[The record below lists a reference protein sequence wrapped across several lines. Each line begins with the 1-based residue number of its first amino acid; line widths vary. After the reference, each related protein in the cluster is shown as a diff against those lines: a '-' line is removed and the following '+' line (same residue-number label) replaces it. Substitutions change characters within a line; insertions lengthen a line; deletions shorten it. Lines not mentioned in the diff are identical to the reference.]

1 MSNLCIR
8 VIRMKNK
15 LMIKFLAP
23 FIIFLFALFIVIYI
37 VYRPLYK
44 TRFLNEKY
52 LSSLEAK
59 TKAEGYVEELKNTVY
74 VAEAYLQSSPNLIEF
89 GRFITNVQKLNEGY
103 LNVYFGDTVPYPN
116 GGIFINTLEVYP
128 LTYDQTSRDWY
139 KDSVATNDVMIS
151 EPYIDFA
158 VNKLTITFA
167 KAVYTNGLLK
177 GVFSIDFANINSISD
192 GLKKN
197 FKDDVYIVSDN
208 GVFMT
213 HDNADYIL
221 NETNNLFTYPIF
233 SGFKDNLISHIGD
246 LDIIKDEW
254 YSIQKTDNAPWL
266 LVFKGSAEPFYS
278 QFRFLMISLFLCIVI
293 LIVLECL
300 LVARIVIPLSNN
312 LFHAITIMTLM
323 QDGRFDSQFDEK
335 DLNRKDVFGMLANSI
350 NDMQHIMYNIVSEL
364 KANIAVINNSSQK
377 ISKGINNLSDRTSSQ
392 AAAVEQI
399 TSSIE
404 NLFSAISNTSK
415 NSYNA
420 KNMSSKVTESTQ
432 NGVAAVNEI
441 SNNMIE
447 ISESSKEISNITKL
461 IQTIAFQTN
470 ILALNAAVEAA
481 RAGEQG
487 RGFAVVASEIRALA
501 QNVNEAAGNI
511 TSIIENTV
519 SKIEIGDESVKR
531 SLDILLEIE
540 NSAKDVAN
548 ILVDIYESAS
558 SEEESVKQINTAM
571 NELNNITQENAEL
584 VNDSSVLGK
593 EVVDGTSNLYS
604 ELEYFKLDKN
614 FK

>member
-1 MSNLCIR
+1 
-8 VIRMKNK
+8 MKNK
-15 LMIKFLAP
+15 LMFKFLSP
-23 FIIFLFALFIVIYI
+23 FVIFLFVLFVVIYI

-44 TRFLNEKY
+44 TRFLHEKY
-52 LSSLEAK
+52 LASLEVK
-59 TKAEGYVEELKNTVY
+59 TKAESYVEELKNTVY
-74 VAEAYLQSSPNLIEF
+74 VVEAYLKSSPNLIEF
-89 GRFITNVQKLNEGY
+89 GNFITNVQKLNEGY

-116 GGIFINTLEVYP
+116 GGTFINTLEVYP

-139 KDSVATNDVMIS
+139 KDSVATNDIMIS
-151 EPYIDFA
+151 DPYIDFA

-167 KAVYTNGLLK
+167 KAVYTNGFLK

-197 FKDDVYIVSDN
+197 FYEEIYIVSDN

-233 SGFKDNLISHIGD
+233 SGFNNNLVSHIGD
-246 LDIIKDEW
+246 LDIIKNEW

-278 QFRFLMISLFLCIVI
+278 QFRFLMISLFLCILI
-293 LIVLECL
+293 LIVLEAL
-300 LVARIVIPLSNN
+300 LVARIVISLSNN
-312 LFHAITIMTLM
+312 VYQAITIMTLM
-323 QDGRFDSQFDEK
+323 QDGRFDSQFEEK
-335 DLNRKDVFGMLANSI
+335 DLKRKDIYGMLANSI

-364 KANIAVINNSSQK
+364 KENISLINNSSQK
-377 ISKGINNLSDRTSSQ
+377 ISKGIDNLSDRTSSQ

-404 NLFSAISNTSK
+404 NLFSTISNTSK
-415 NSYNA
+415 NSYDA
-420 KNMSSKVTESTQ
+420 KNMSAKVAESTQ
-432 NGVAAVNEI
+432 NGVSAVNEI
-441 SNNMIE
+441 SNNMNE

-461 IQTIAFQTN
+461 IQSIAFQTN

-487 RGFAVVASEIRALA
+487 RGFAVVASEIRSLA
-501 QNVNEAAGNI
+501 QNVNDAAGNI
-511 TSIIENTV
+511 TNIIEKTV

-540 NSAKDVAN
+540 NSARDVSN

-571 NELNNITQENAEL
+571 NELNVITQENAEL
-584 VNDSSVLGK
+584 VNNSSYLGK
-593 EVVDGTSNLYS
+593 EVVDGTTNLYS
-604 ELEYFKLDKN
+604 ELEYFKLDKK

>member
-1 MSNLCIR
+1 MF
-8 VIRMKNK
+8 
-15 LMIKFLAP
+15 KFLSP
-23 FIIFLFALFIVIYI
+23 FVIFLFVLFVAIYI
-37 VYRPLYK
+37 IYRPLYR
-44 TRFLNEKY
+44 TRFLQEKY
-52 LSSLEAK
+52 LASLEVK
-59 TKAEGYVEELKNTVY
+59 TKAESYVEELKNTVY
-74 VAEAYLQSSPNLIEF
+74 VVEAYLESSPNLIEF
-89 GRFITNVQKLNEGY
+89 GNFITNVQKLNDGY

-116 GGIFINTLEVYP
+116 GGTFINTLEVYP

-151 EPYIDFA
+151 NPYIDFA

-167 KAVYTNGLLK
+167 KAIYTNGFLK

-197 FKDDVYIVSDN
+197 FDEEIYIVSDN

-233 SGFKDNLISHIGD
+233 SGFNNNLVSHIGD
-246 LDIIKDEW
+246 LDIIKNEW

-266 LVFKGSAEPFYS
+266 LVFKGSAEPFYA
-278 QFRFLMISLFLCIVI
+278 QFRFLMISLFLCILVLII
-293 LIVLECL
+293 LEAL

-312 LFHAITIMTLM
+312 VYQAITIMTLM
-323 QDGRFDSQFDEK
+323 QDGRFDSQFEEK
-335 DLNRKDVFGMLANSI
+335 DLKRKDIYGMLANSI

-364 KANIAVINNSSQK
+364 KENISMINNSSQK
-377 ISKGINNLSDRTSSQ
+377 ISKGIDNLSDRTSSQ

-404 NLFSAISNTSK
+404 NLFSTISNTSK
-415 NSYNA
+415 NSYDA
-420 KNMSSKVTESTQ
+420 KNMSAKVAESTQ
-432 NGVAAVNEI
+432 NGVSAVNEI
-441 SNNMIE
+441 SNNMNE

-461 IQTIAFQTN
+461 IQSIAFQTN

-487 RGFAVVASEIRALA
+487 RGFAVVASEIRSLA
-501 QNVNEAAGNI
+501 QNVNDAAGNI
-511 TSIIENTV
+511 TNIIEKTV

-540 NSAKDVAN
+540 NSARDVSN

-571 NELNNITQENAEL
+571 NELNAITQENAEL
-584 VNDSSVLGK
+584 VNNSSYLGK
-593 EVVDGTSNLYS
+593 EVVDGTTNLYS
-604 ELEYFKLDKN
+604 ELEYFKLDKK

>member
-74 VAEAYLQSSPNLIEF
+74 VAEAYLQSSPNLMEF

-103 LNVYFGDTVPYPN
+103 LNVYFGDTVPYTN

-481 RAGEQG
+481 RAREQG

-519 SKIEIGDESVKR
+519 AKIEIGDESVKR

>member
-1 MSNLCIR
+1 
-8 VIRMKNK
+8 MKNR
-15 LMIKFLAP
+15 LMLKFLAP
-23 FIIFLFALFIVIYI
+23 FIIFLLIMFVGIYI

-44 TRFLNEKY
+44 SRFLKEKN
-52 LSSLEAK
+52 LQSLEAK
-59 TKAEGYVEELKNTVY
+59 TIAESYVEELKNTIY
-74 VAEAYLQSSPNLIEF
+74 VIEAYLESNPNLIEF
-89 GRFITNVQKLNEGY
+89 GKFITNVQKLNEGF
-103 LNVYFGDTVPYPN
+103 LNVYFGDTVPYPQ
-116 GGIFINTLEVYP
+116 GGVFINTLEVYP

-139 KDSVATNDVMIS
+139 KDSVATNNVMIS
-151 EPYIDFA
+151 DPYIDFA

-167 KAVYTNGLLK
+167 KAIYTNGSLK
-177 GVFSIDFANINSISD
+177 GVFSIDFANINSITESLKRNFSD
-192 GLKKN
+192 E
-197 FKDDVYIVSDN
+197 VYIVSDN
-208 GVFMT
+208 GIFMT
-213 HDNADYIL
+213 HDNDNYIL

-233 SGFKDNLISHIGD
+233 ANFKNNLTSHIGD
-246 LDIIKDEW
+246 LEIVKDEW
-254 YSIQKTDNAPWL
+254 YSIKKADNAPWI
-266 LVFKGSAEPFYS
+266 LVFKGSAEDFYS
-278 QFRFLMISLFLCIVI
+278 QFRFLMLSLFLCILV
-293 LIVLECL
+293 LIILECL
-300 LVARIVIPLSNN
+300 LVARIVIPLSKN
-312 LFHAITIMTLM
+312 LYQAIRIMTLM
-323 QDGRFDSQFDEK
+323 QDGRFDSQFENK
-335 DLNRKDVFGMLANSI
+335 DLNRKDVAGILANSI
-350 NDMQHIMYNIVSEL
+350 NDMQHIMHTIVSEL
-364 KANIAVINNSSQK
+364 KDNISLINDSSEK
-377 ISKGINNLSDRTSSQ
+377 ISRGIDNLSNRTSSQ
-392 AAAVEQI
+392 ASAVEEI
-399 TSSIE
+399 TNSID
-404 NLFSAISNTSK
+404 NLLMAISNTSK
-415 NSYNA
+415 SSYSA

-441 SNNMIE
+441 SNNMME

-461 IQTIAFQTN
+461 IQSIAFQTN

-519 SKIEIGDESVKR
+519 AKIEIGDESVKR

-593 EVVDGTSNLYS
+593 EVVDGTTNLYS